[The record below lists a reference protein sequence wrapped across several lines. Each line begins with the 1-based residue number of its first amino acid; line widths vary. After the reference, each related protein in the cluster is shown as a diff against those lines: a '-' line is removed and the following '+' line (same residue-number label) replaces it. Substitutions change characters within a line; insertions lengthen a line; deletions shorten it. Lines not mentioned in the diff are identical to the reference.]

1 MLVNK
6 GGNGNYADAALGEKR
21 SDEIQPHCALKV
33 AKHLSKEYIIITLMT
48 DLGLMRR
55 NFIFGRSYKLAECK
69 EALDLLTSN
78 KAAKN
83 GYLPD
88 IDISLS
94 TCYLGNG
101 YLLDREF
108 LNGQSVSMSHFGNNF
123 A

>member
-1 MLVNK
+1 MFAL
-6 GGNGNYADAALGEKR
+6 ADENSKTIKAEEAA
-21 SDEIQPHCALKV
+21 V
-33 AKHLSKEYIIITLMT
+33 T
-48 DLGLMRR
+48 
-55 NFIFGRSYKLAECK
+55 
-69 EALDLLTSN
+69 EAQQTV

-123 A
+123 AIKVTQLIYAGGTDKGFMVIV